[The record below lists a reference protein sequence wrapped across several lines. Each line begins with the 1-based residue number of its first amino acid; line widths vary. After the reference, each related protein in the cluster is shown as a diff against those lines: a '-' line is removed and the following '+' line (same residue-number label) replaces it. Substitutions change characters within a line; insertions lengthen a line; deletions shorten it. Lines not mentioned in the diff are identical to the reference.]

1 MLPLREPLWPYRPCW
16 LQTPSS
22 SCDNSDA
29 SAESATLQT
38 STKVLVPPFINQGDR
53 LGIDCRGGRCFC
65 PVSAASPN
73 ITGHRPLG
81 SGSPV

>member
-1 MLPLREPLWPYRPCW
+1 M
-16 LQTPSS
+16 
-22 SCDNSDA
+22 
-29 SAESATLQT
+29 QT